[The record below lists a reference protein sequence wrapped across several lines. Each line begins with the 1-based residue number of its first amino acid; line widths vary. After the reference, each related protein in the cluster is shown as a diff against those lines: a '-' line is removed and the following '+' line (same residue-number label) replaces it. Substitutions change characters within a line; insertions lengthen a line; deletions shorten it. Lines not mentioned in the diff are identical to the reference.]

1 MTVQDIGAICFGIVV
16 GWVTY
21 RTLRRSTEAVSL
33 GNIAAVI
40 GAVGGGTVVAVY
52 KPSTDAFGYYSIGLA
67 IGFFAYLIVASIF
80 PNNTFLGGN

>member
-1 MTVQDIGAICFGIVV
+1 MTVQDIGAFFFGVVV

-21 RTLRRSTEAVSL
+21 RTLRRTNEPVAL

-40 GAVGGGTVVAVY
+40 GAVGGGTVVALY

-67 IGFFAYLIVASIF
+67 VGFFAYLIVASKMKDN
-80 PNNTFLGGN
+80 PWLGS